1 MKARMGRP
9 PKEIRKSV
17 NLGLRLTQETADKLQ
32 ECADKL
38 SVSRTAIIE
47 KGIDLVDKSLK

>member
-9 PKEIRKSV
+9 PKEIKKSV
-17 NLGLRLTQETADKLQ
+17 NLGLRLTQETADKLK

-38 SVSRTAIIE
+38 SVSRTVIIE
-47 KGIDLVDKSLK
+47 KLSA

>member
-9 PKEIRKSV
+9 PKEIKKSV
-17 NLGLRLTQETADKLQ
+17 NLGLRLTQETADKLK

-38 SVSRTAIIE
+38 SVSRTVIIE
-47 KGIDLVDKSLK
+47 KGIDLVHKSLK

>member
-9 PKEIRKSV
+9 PKEIKKNVS
-17 NLGLRLTQETADKLQ
+17 LGLRLSQETADKLQ

-47 KGIDLVDKSLK
+47 KGIEMVHKSLK